1 MSLLIIYDIT
11 GKNFHNYLFLCE
23 LDTFVNI
30 VKILH
35 LGPIIKCLINLI
47 HGSKENYIIIFFIFL
62 MKCTLVVPLTNR
74 DLTVAARVNLFT
86 LPVTVRLRFPLQ
98 RLFRMFSNLFSILFC
113 IFSFFC
119 GKALSYYILADS
131 DSTILQNLPIL
142 NIFCQMYVVHVF
154 VTIVRIDT
162 IRN

>member
-23 LDTFVNI
+23 LDTFENI

-47 HGSKENYIIIFFIFL
+47 HGSKENYIIIFFHFFL

-74 DLTVAARVNLFT
+74 DLTVAARVDLFT

-98 RLFRMFSNLFSILFC
+98 RLFECSQICSRFYSAFFH
-113 IFSFFC
+113 SFVVRPCRIIYWQTQTARFFRIYRYLTFFAKC
-119 GKALSYYILADS
+119 MLCMYLLQLSG
-131 DSTILQNLPIL
+131 
-142 NIFCQMYVVHVF
+142 
-154 VTIVRIDT
+154 
-162 IRN
+162 